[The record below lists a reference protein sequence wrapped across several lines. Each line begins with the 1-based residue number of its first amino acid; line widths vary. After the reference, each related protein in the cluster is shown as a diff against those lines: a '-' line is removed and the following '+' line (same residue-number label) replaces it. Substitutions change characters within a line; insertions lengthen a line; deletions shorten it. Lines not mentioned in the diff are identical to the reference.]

1 VTAPDPT
8 GDARY
13 RAIVEDHPEMVCR
26 FRVDGTL
33 TFVNRAYCR
42 FFGRGPDELVGR
54 PYAPVVHPDDRPAVE
69 AALAALT
76 PSEPVTV
83 VENRVFRADGAVR
96 WTQWTNHAIYD
107 EGRLVE
113 FQATGRDVTE
123 SRRAEADAARLA
135 ALVAGAD
142 DAIVGKTLDGIITS
156 WNPAAERLFGWS
168 ATEALGAPIGLVVP
182 PERADEEARLLARV
196 RTGEAIRHVETER
209 VARDGRRIP
218 VSVTL
223 SPVVDAQGRII
234 GVSSITSDTTE
245 RREAERQRRANVRRL
260 EVLYRLVDEIARADS
275 AATVC
280 QAAVDAL
287 LAGGADRAGALL
299 ADGAGALRFTAW
311 RNMPDDLRAAV
322 AGRLARAPGGG
333 CPGDAAE
340 AVPGAAAVIAE
351 AGLVLALIPLVDQG
365 RVLGVLAAA
374 HDPPRRPSDDDLRL
388 AATIARHVAFGVG
401 RVRAAAA
408 IARLLAAERLAH
420 AEAQRARTGAEA
432 ASRAKDEFLA
442 MLAHELRNPL
452 SVIVNALAVV
462 GGRPTLPADLH
473 RPVAAARRQADH
485 LARLVDDLLDVAR
498 IRSGRLD
505 LEPGRVDLGTIVEQA
520 VEGQRHRIE
529 AKAQRLALSLP
540 ERPLTVVGDAGRLHQ
555 AIGNLVN
562 NASKYTPPGGL
573 LRVAVETDGRWA
585 VVRVRDDGAGIP
597 ADLLEA
603 IFEPFTQVNPTP
615 ARTDGGLGLGLT
627 IVRRLVEAHGGGVR
641 ASSAGPG
648 RGSEF
653 VVTLP
658 LDASSEPPAP
668 EPPAAGAPPRRILV
682 IEDHEDGRE
691 MLAAALRLAGHDVQ
705 EAATGE
711 AGLRAALERR
721 PDVALIDIG
730 LPDVP
735 GYEVGRRLRETF
747 GGAIRLVALT
757 GYGQPQD
764 RARSAAAGFDAHLV
778 KPVDPRL
785 LGETLQRLG

>member
-1 VTAPDPT
+1 MTVPDLV

-26 FRVDGTL
+26 FRADGTL

-42 FFGRGPDELVGR
+42 FFGRGRDELVGR

-76 PSEPVTV
+76 PSEPVAV

-196 RTGEAIRHVETER
+196 RRGEAVRHVETER

-275 AATVC
+275 ATTVC

-299 ADGAGALRFTAW
+299 ADDAGALRFTAW

-322 AGRLARAPGGG
+322 TGRLARAPGGG
-333 CPGDAAE
+333 SPGD
-340 AVPGAAAVIAE
+340 
-351 AGLVLALIPLVDQG
+351 
-365 RVLGVLAAA
+365 
-374 HDPPRRPSDDDLRL
+374 
-388 AATIARHVAFGVG
+388 
-401 RVRAAAA
+401 
-408 IARLLAAERLAH
+408 
-420 AEAQRARTGAEA
+420 
-432 ASRAKDEFLA
+432 
-442 MLAHELRNPL
+442 
-452 SVIVNALAVV
+452 
-462 GGRPTLPADLH
+462 
-473 RPVAAARRQADH
+473 
-485 LARLVDDLLDVAR
+485 
-498 IRSGRLD
+498 
-505 LEPGRVDLGTIVEQA
+505 
-520 VEGQRHRIE
+520 
-529 AKAQRLALSLP
+529 
-540 ERPLTVVGDAGRLHQ
+540 
-555 AIGNLVN
+555 
-562 NASKYTPPGGL
+562 
-573 LRVAVETDGRWA
+573 
-585 VVRVRDDGAGIP
+585 
-597 ADLLEA
+597 
-603 IFEPFTQVNPTP
+603 
-615 ARTDGGLGLGLT
+615 
-627 IVRRLVEAHGGGVR
+627 
-641 ASSAGPG
+641 
-648 RGSEF
+648 
-653 VVTLP
+653 
-658 LDASSEPPAP
+658 
-668 EPPAAGAPPRRILV
+668 
-682 IEDHEDGRE
+682 
-691 MLAAALRLAGHDVQ
+691 
-705 EAATGE
+705 
-711 AGLRAALERR
+711 
-721 PDVALIDIG
+721 
-730 LPDVP
+730 
-735 GYEVGRRLRETF
+735 
-747 GGAIRLVALT
+747 
-757 GYGQPQD
+757 
-764 RARSAAAGFDAHLV
+764 
-778 KPVDPRL
+778 
-785 LGETLQRLG
+785 